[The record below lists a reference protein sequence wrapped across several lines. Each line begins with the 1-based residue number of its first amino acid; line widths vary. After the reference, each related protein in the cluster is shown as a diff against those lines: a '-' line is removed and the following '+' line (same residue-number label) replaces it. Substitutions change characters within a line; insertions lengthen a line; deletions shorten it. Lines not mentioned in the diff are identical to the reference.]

1 MEMVSKNFMCSLSVI
16 YLLVVVDGV
25 VVVVGAGNNHRF
37 SKQNLAKWLGK
48 NLYLKCDFTHS
59 S

>member
-37 SKQNLAKWLGK
+37 
-48 NLYLKCDFTHS
+48 
-59 S
+59 